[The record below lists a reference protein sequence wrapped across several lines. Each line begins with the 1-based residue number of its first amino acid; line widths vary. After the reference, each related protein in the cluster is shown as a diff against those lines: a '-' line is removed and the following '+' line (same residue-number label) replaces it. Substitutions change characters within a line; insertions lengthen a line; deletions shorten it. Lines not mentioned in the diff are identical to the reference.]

1 MTRTGMAATFV
12 GPNQPFVMKEYPVVP
27 PGPDQV
33 LVQVT
38 MGTICRSDISSWE
51 GKRYNP
57 TPSILGHE
65 IIGVIEALGDGVG
78 PDLQGQALRV
88 GDRITWTE
96 FFYCGKCHYC
106 SVLDTPQKCLNI
118 QKYGHFPSDQEPHF
132 LGGFAD
138 YCYVLPHTGIVRI
151 PNNLSDQ
158 EATPIMCGVPTM
170 LSVIESVSVGIDDTV
185 VIQGL
190 GLLGLYGIA
199 LARAKK
205 AHTVIAIDSVKARL
219 DMAETFGA
227 DQVFDA
233 SKMSADDLVAAVRNA
248 CPPDGADVIIEVCGD
263 PAVIPQGIDMLRAG
277 GRYAITGTVSP
288 NATVKLDANRI
299 LSRMVTLKGVHN
311 YHPKHLVE
319 ALNFVNQNQSKYPLK
334 QLVDAQYPLQNLDI
348 AFNDMSERQVIRAAI
363 VPDQSFGGL

>member
-1 MTRTGMAATFV
+1 MAATFV

-27 PGPDQV
+27 PRPDQV

-38 MGTICRSDISSWE
+38 MGTICRSDVSSWE

-78 PDLQGQALRV
+78 LDLQGQALSV

-118 QKYGHFPSDQEPHF
+118 QKYGHIPSDQEPHF

-170 LSVIESVSVGIDDTV
+170 VSVIESVSVGIGDTV

-199 LARAKK
+199 LAREKK
-205 AHTVIAIDSVKARL
+205 AHTVIGIDSVKARL
-219 DMAETFGA
+219 DMAKTFGA

-233 SKMSADDLVAAVRNA
+233 SKMSADDLVATVRDA

-263 PAVIPQGIDMLRAG
+263 PAVIPQGIDMIRAG

-299 LSRMVTLKGVHN
+299 LSRMVTLTGVHN
-311 YHPKHLVE
+311 YHPKHLVK
-319 ALNFVNQNQSKYPLK
+319 ALNFVNQYQSKYPLK

-363 VPDQSFGGL
+363 VPDK

>member
-1 MTRTGMAATFV
+1 MTRTGIAATFV
-12 GPNQPFVMKEYPVVP
+12 GPNQPFVMQEYPIVP
-27 PGPDQV
+27 PAPDQV
-33 LVQVT
+33 LVKVT
-38 MGTICRSDISSWE
+38 MGTICRSDISSWA
-51 GKRYNP
+51 GKRSNP

-65 IIGVIEALGDGVG
+65 IIGVIEELGSEVG
-78 PDLQGQALRV
+78 PDLLGHELNV

-106 SVLDTPQKCLNI
+106 SVLDTPQKCLNVK
-118 QKYGHFPSDQEPHF
+118 KYGHISSDQEPHF
-132 LGGFAD
+132 VGGFAD

-170 LSVIESVSVGIDDTV
+170 VSVIESVSLGIGDTV

-199 LARAKK
+199 LAREKK
-205 AHTVIAIDSVKARL
+205 ARTVIAIDQVKARL
-219 DMAETFGA
+219 DMEETFGA
-227 DQVFDA
+227 DKVLDA
-233 SKMSADDLVAAVRNA
+233 GKMSADDLVATVRDA

-288 NATVKLDANRI
+288 NTNVNLDANRI
-299 LSRMVTLKGVHN
+299 LSRMVTIRGVHN
-311 YHPKHLVE
+311 YHPRHLVE
-319 ALNFVNQNQSKYPLK
+319 ALNFVNKHQSKYPLK
-334 QLVDAQYPLQNLDI
+334 QLVDAEYTLQNLDT
-348 AFNDMSERQVIRAAI
+348 AFHDMSDRKVIRAAI
-363 VPDQSFGGL
+363 IPNK

>member
-38 MGTICRSDISSWE
+38 MGTICRSDVSSWE

-96 FFYCGKCHYC
+96 FFYCGKCLYC

-118 QKYGHFPSDQEPHF
+118 QKYGHLPSDQEPHF

-138 YCYVLPHTGIVRI
+138 YCYVLPHTDIVRI

-170 LSVIESVSVGIDDTV
+170 VSVIESVSVGIDDTV

-199 LARAKK
+199 LARDKK
-205 AHTVIAIDSVKARL
+205 ARTVIAIDSVKARL

-233 SKMSADDLVAAVRNA
+233 SKMSADDLVAAVRDA
-248 CPPDGADVIIEVCGD
+248 CPPDGADVVIEVCGD

-299 LSRMVTLKGVHN
+299 LSRMVTLTGVHN

-334 QLVDAQYPLQNLDI
+334 QLVDAQYSLQNLDI
-348 AFNDMSERQVIRAAI
+348 AFNDMSERQVMRAAI
-363 VPDQSFGGL
+363 VPDK

>member
-1 MTRTGMAATFV
+1 MAATFV

-38 MGTICRSDISSWE
+38 MGTICRSDVSSWE

-118 QKYGHFPSDQEPHF
+118 QKYGHIPSDQEPHF

-299 LSRMVTLKGVHN
+299 LSRMVTLTGVHN

-348 AFNDMSERQVIRAAI
+348 AFDDMSERQVIRAAI

>member
-1 MTRTGMAATFV
+1 MAATFV

-38 MGTICRSDISSWE
+38 MGTICRSDVSSWE

-118 QKYGHFPSDQEPHF
+118 QKYGHIPSDQEPHF

-170 LSVIESVSVGIDDTV
+170 VSVIESVSVGIDDTV

-199 LARAKK
+199 LARDKK

-233 SKMSADDLVAAVRNA
+233 SKMSADDLVAAVRDA

-299 LSRMVTLKGVHN
+299 LSRMVTLTGVHN

-363 VPDQSFGGL
+363 VPNK

>member
-96 FFYCGKCHYC
+96 FLYCGKCHYC
-106 SVLDTPQKCLNI
+106 SVLDTPQKCINI
-118 QKYGHFPSDQEPHF
+118 QKYGHISSDQEPHF

-138 YCYVLPHTGIVRI
+138 YCYVLPRTGIVRI

-288 NATVKLDANRI
+288 NTNVNLDANRI
-299 LSRMVTLKGVHN
+299 LSRMVTIRGVHN
-311 YHPKHLVE
+311 YHPRHLVE
-319 ALNFVNQNQSKYPLK
+319 ALNFVNKHQSKYPLK
-334 QLVDAQYPLQNLDI
+334 QLVDAEYTLQNLDT
-348 AFNDMSERQVIRAAI
+348 AFNDMSDRKVIRAAI
-363 VPDQSFGGL
+363 IPNK